1 MSGKSTRAKG
11 RRGQSAAANL
21 LRDRDWTVADLS
33 AGTASEDL
41 LATDPD
47 GKTYAVEVKNTIDIR
62 QSHVRQAQEQ
72 AALRKLPWM
81 LMNKIAGSRSWLV
94 RRHGEQPWVWVEK

>member
-41 LATDPD
+41 LATDLD

-81 LMNKIAGSRSWLV
+81 LMNKISGSRSWLV